1 MSLRPSTRIAT
12 GLLRPQ
18 ASRLPSRI
26 PSLASFRSYSDAPAP
41 PLLQK
46 LKADLKTAMRAK
58 DAARLSVL
66 RAALSSTL
74 NASKTSSP
82 ITTDAALVGLLRKQ
96 ARGCADARDEF
107 AAAGRD
113 DLVAKEEA
121 QIAVLNE
128 YMADSGVEEL
138 SSDQLRVVVR
148 DVVAGLGDEKAKM
161 GDIMKTLLA
170 PGGPLDGKDVEK
182 AELARVVKE
191 VVSA

>member
-12 GLLRPQ
+12 GLLRPR
-18 ASRLPSRI
+18 ASLLS
-26 PSLASFRSYSDAPAP
+26 SRSYSDAPAP

-46 LKADLKTAMRAK
+46 LKADLKAAMRAK

-82 ITTDAALVGLLRKQ
+82 ITTDVALVGLLRKQ

-128 YMADSGVEEL
+128 YMANSGVEEL
-138 SSDQLRVVVR
+138 SSDRLRAVVQG
-148 DVVAGLGDEKAKM
+148 VVAGLGDEKPKM

-170 PGGPLDGKDVEK
+170 PV
-182 AELARVVKE
+182 ARWMARMSRRPSL
-191 VVSA
+191 SAS